1 MDYSK
6 GEVLISIRNV
16 SLKFGEKL
24 ILRDVNADIHNICRP
39 DSVQGQVVCFL
50 GPSGIGKTQLSRIVA
65 GLQVPTTGSVILEDG
80 DLTSAGKVGM
90 VPQNYLVF
98 DFLTVN
104 ENFKVA
110 TRQGH
115 PSPHAMD
122 WDRGEELVTY
132 FGLKDHLDKYPSQL
146 SGGQRQRVAICR
158 QLLCDH
164 RTIVMDEPFSGL
176 DPLMKQKACRV
187 ITQAANLHEKNT
199 IIVVTHDIIEG
210 MSIADTVW
218 LMGREKDQDGAKIV
232 ETYDLAKEGLCWRED
247 IIHEKSFLEN
257 VAEVKDRFLEIASN

>member
-1 MDYSK
+1 MEYSV
-6 GEVLISIRNV
+6 GEVLISIRDV
-16 SLKFGEKL
+16 SLKFGDKL
-24 ILRDVNADIHNICRP
+24 ILRDVNADIHNIHRP
-39 DSVQGQVVCFL
+39 DAVQGQVVCFL

-65 GLQVPTTGSVILEDG
+65 GLQDPTTGSVLLNDG
-80 DLTSAGKVGM
+80 VPTAPGAVGM

-98 DFLTVN
+98 DFFTVR
-104 ENFKVA
+104 ENFQAAARNKIF
-110 TRQGH
+110 
-115 PSPHAMD
+115 
-122 WDRGEELVTY
+122 RGDLTHE
-132 FGLKDHLDKYPSQL
+132 FGLEPHLDKFPSQL

-187 ITQAANLHEKNT
+187 ITQAANLNEHNT

-218 LMGREKDQDGAKIV
+218 LMGRDKGVEGAHIIQ
-232 ETYDLAKEGLCWRED
+232 TYDLAKEGLCWRED
-247 IIHEKSFLEN
+247 IIHEPKFLEK
-257 VAEVKDRFLEIASN
+257 VAEVKDRFLEIANN